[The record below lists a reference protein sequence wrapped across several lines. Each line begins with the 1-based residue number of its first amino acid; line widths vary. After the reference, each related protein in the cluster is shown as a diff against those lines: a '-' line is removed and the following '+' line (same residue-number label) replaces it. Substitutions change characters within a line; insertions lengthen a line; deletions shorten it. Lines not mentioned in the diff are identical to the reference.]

1 MVLYL
6 MNGQGPGESVGNGF
20 IRSANQVRYAECMNA
35 FPTRG
40 GKRFG
45 YDEAPVRGM
54 QCVQSVG
61 AGLPACPA
69 VSGYRCNQAWAN
81 T

>member
-1 MVLYL
+1 MLFDFHPERRAGKRPCISREIWYNTMYVSAFVSNMVLYL

-40 GKRFG
+40 GGR
-45 YDEAPVRGM
+45 
-54 QCVQSVG
+54 
-61 AGLPACPA
+61 LP
-69 VSGYRCNQAWAN
+69 S
-81 T
+81 